1 MVVKDGHLVDL
12 VFANVAFRGL
22 EWRDTERKKRV
33 RGSSRTKVYQGAK
46 TGRGNERSWA
56 ATETTSGVG
65 PGGRNDWE
73 GKRETLKV
81 TDRQGVY
88 STHTHT
94 HTQEVLGLLFFLLM
108 REQMWECLGGRGGSF
123 EWRSISLAG
132 LGIWKGRKHTNS
144 WVNEKARENWE
155 ESGNQGIQEEMGPG
169 LDIIG

>member
-94 HTQEVLGLLFFLLM
+94 HTRGSGPLVLFVGARTDVGVSWRARGKLRVAVDLSSGTRDL
-108 REQMWECLGGRGGSF
+108 EGAQTHKQLG
-123 EWRSISLAG
+123 
-132 LGIWKGRKHTNS
+132 K
-144 WVNEKARENWE
+144 
-155 ESGNQGIQEEMGPG
+155 
-169 LDIIG
+169 